1 MTVPSAV
8 TEVQVGDQLP
18 AIEVPLRRENM
29 IRYAGASGDFNPIHW
44 DEAFAVAVGLPE
56 VIAHGMLTMGI
67 AVRVV
72 TAWLGDPGAVLEY
85 GVRFTRPVVVSRDPG
100 ATLIVSGKV
109 RSVDTEQRRAVIDL
123 SATVDGQTVLA
134 QARATVRLPPAHPV

>member
-1 MTVPSAV
+1 MTAQTP
-8 TEVQVGDQLP
+8 VQVGEKAEARDYG
-18 AIEVPLRRENM
+18 PLTTRM
-29 IRYAGASGDFNPIHW
+29 FVRYAGASGDFNPIHW
-44 DEAFAVAVGLPE
+44 DESFAVGVGLPD

-85 GVRFTRPVVVSRDPG
+85 GVRFSRPVVVSRQVG

-109 RSVDTEQRRAVIDL
+109 RSVDTEQQRAVIEL
-123 SATVDGQTVLA
+123 SATVDGQAVLA
-134 QARATVRLPPAHPV
+134 QARATVRLPRRDQV